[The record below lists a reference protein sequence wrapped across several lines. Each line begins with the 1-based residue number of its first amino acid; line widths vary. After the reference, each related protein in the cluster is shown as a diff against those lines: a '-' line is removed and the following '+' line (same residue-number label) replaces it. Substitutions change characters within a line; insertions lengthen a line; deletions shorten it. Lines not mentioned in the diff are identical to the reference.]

1 MTGGRCGHWIGTAGR
16 YCHHTDHVR
25 PYLQGLR
32 CPAHTPAA
40 LAGLPEPDSR
50 PLGAVVIDLAA
61 ERRRR
66 RS

>member
-1 MTGGRCGHWIGTAGR
+1 MNEGRCSHWNGTAGR
-16 YCHHTDHVR
+16 YCHQTDHVR
-25 PYLQGLR
+25 PYLQGPR
-32 CPAHTPAA
+32 CPVHTPAA
-40 LAGLPEPDSR
+40 LAGLPEPDST